1 MKARTWFSCEAI
13 KKEKPNKVKCDADEI
28 DIFSQQDETLF
39 VPSTSLLVAVVS
51 MTCLLFGFSS
61 FLFECL
67 LRRTASG
74 ARKRRWVHLFMTL
87 MKTILMATSCHK
99 FHRGRVLVFF
109 EPGDC
114 SHPCQQCSILL
125 PPTNALLKWRGQL
138 GSTNHSGRTA
148 MDTSFHRG
156 WLVFEQRVQCGNVFL
171 SPWFFLKRFALWG
184 SSSRP
189 DCEHWTVSLANC
201 DFLLLCAY
209 ASSPF

>member
-74 ARKRRWVHLFMTL
+74 ARKRR
-87 MKTILMATSCHK
+87 
-99 FHRGRVLVFF
+99 
-109 EPGDC
+109 
-114 SHPCQQCSILL
+114 
-125 PPTNALLKWRGQL
+125 
-138 GSTNHSGRTA
+138 
-148 MDTSFHRG
+148 
-156 WLVFEQRVQCGNVFL
+156 
-171 SPWFFLKRFALWG
+171 
-184 SSSRP
+184 
-189 DCEHWTVSLANC
+189 
-201 DFLLLCAY
+201 
-209 ASSPF
+209 